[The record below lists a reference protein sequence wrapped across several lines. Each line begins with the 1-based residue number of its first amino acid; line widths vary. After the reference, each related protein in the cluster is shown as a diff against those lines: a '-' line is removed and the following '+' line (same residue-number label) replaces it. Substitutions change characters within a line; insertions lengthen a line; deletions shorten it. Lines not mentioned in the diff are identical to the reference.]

1 MKVRYFFT
9 LVMSLTAGFP
19 PLVALHQSDK
29 LLFVLSAL
37 SARLSNSSIFEGDSK
52 HVVFINFCV
61 AKTAF
66 SGIFTFV
73 AAKGQNEVM
82 IS

>member
-1 MKVRYFFT
+1 
-9 LVMSLTAGFP
+9 MSLNAGFP
-19 PLVALHQSDK
+19 PLVALHHSDK

-52 HVVFINFCV
+52 HVVFFCV